1 MNFVGFRNAGSSGRT
16 RVSVSTVA
24 TGRAIPRSKNTSP
37 IVTWRRYPI
46 RPWLSAP
53 HTSRGIGDTV
63 PAAASCWRRIRPTW
77 GPLPWVTT
85 TSQPSAAMSA
95 IRSAAARAAAESS
108 SNVSSAPRRSSAL
121 PPSATTTRSIAGGLV
136 RPRSGAGPQH
146 RTQHV
151 EQLRR
156 IGQHVEVVAHA
167 DRRLADVDHLAEDDR
182 RPDHDQVRLAGV
194 DARVDHGAAGDV
206 GLVLLAFLD
215 RGAMPVEVL
224 ELREPLHAL
233 ERQVAVGH
241 RMTHRHDLPTG
252 LLQRPG
258 HRPGGLRL
266 P

>member
-85 TSQPSAAMSA
+85 TSQPSATMSA

-121 PPSATTTRSIAGGLV
+121 PPSATTTRSIPATPPAASPL
-136 RPRSGAGPQH
+136 RSEH
-146 RTQHV
+146 RLEDV
-151 EQLRR
+151 EELRR
-156 IGQHVEVVAHA
+156 VRQHLEVVP
-167 DRRLADVDHLAEDDR
+167 DPYRRLADVDHLTEVDR
-182 RPDHDQVRLAGV
+182 RADHDE
-194 DARVDHGAAGDV
+194 V
-206 GLVLLAFLD
+206 G
-215 RGAMPVEVL
+215 
-224 ELREPLHAL
+224 
-233 ERQVAVGH
+233 
-241 RMTHRHDLPTG
+241 
-252 LLQRPG
+252 
-258 HRPGGLRL
+258 
-266 P
+266 